1 MTNPVTT
8 LLPLSRLV
16 SDMQESATLK
26 MAKLARELKAQG
38 KDVIDLSLGEP
49 DFDTPVHI
57 KDAAKKA
64 LDDGYTKYTPVNGLL
79 ELREAVVRKMAR
91 DLDVQ
96 YTVNQIVVSNGAK
109 QSVYNLCMALLD
121 PGDEVILPAPYWVSY
136 YEIIKMAGGVPVIV
150 PSSIEMDFKCSA
162 DQIASLITERTKF
175 ILYSSPCNPSG
186 SVFSY
191 DELKSLAAMLQSYE
205 HVLVVSDEI
214 YEHINFTQRHY
225 SIAAMEGMKD
235 RTVIINGMS
244 KAYAMTGW
252 RLGYIAGPAWIAEAC
267 TKIQGQVTSGASAF
281 GQKAAAVAL
290 ESDHTPTREM
300 VHAFQQRRDLV
311 IALLEQIP
319 LLLVNRPQGAF
330 YIFPDVSAYFGRKS
344 ADGFLVKDADDM
356 SIYLLGEAQVSTV
369 SGIAFG
375 SDQCIRL
382 SYATA
387 EAKIREAVKR
397 IAAALQGL
405 HPVI

>member
-1 MTNPVTT
+1 MNSLTST
-8 LLPLSRLV
+8 LPLSRLV
-16 SDMQESATLK
+16 AEMQESATLK
-26 MAKLARELKAQG
+26 MAKMARELKAQG

-64 LDDGYTKYTPVNGLL
+64 LDEGYTKYTPVNGLL
-79 ELREAVVRKMAR
+79 ELRQAIVNKLSREN
-91 DLDVQ
+91 DLQ

-109 QSVYNLCMALLD
+109 QSVYNLCLALLD

-136 YEIIKMAGGVPVIV
+136 YEIVKMAGGVPVIAY
-150 PSSIEMDFKCSA
+150 STIEEDFKSSSEA
-162 DQIASLITERTKF
+162 IEALITDRTKF

-191 DELKSLAAMLQSYE
+191 DELKAMATMLQTYP
-205 HVLVVSDEI
+205 HVLVISDEI

-225 SIAAMEGMKD
+225 TIASMEGMKD

-244 KAYAMTGW
+244 KGYAMTGW
-252 RLGYIAGPAWIAEAC
+252 RLGYIAGPDWIADAC
-267 TKIQGQVTSGASAF
+267 TKIQGQVTSGATSF

-290 ESDHTPTREM
+290 DSDHAPTLEM
-300 VHAFQQRRDLV
+300 VKAFHQRRDLI

-330 YIFPDVSAYFGRKS
+330 YIFPDVSAFFGRTS
-344 ADGFLVKDADDM
+344 ANGYHVKDADDM
-356 SIYLLGEAQVSTV
+356 SLYLLAEARVSTV
-369 SGIAFG
+369 SGVAFG
-375 SDQCIRL
+375 NEKCIRL
-382 SYATA
+382 SYATSEDKLKDA
-387 EAKIREAVKR
+387 AQR
-397 IAAALQGL
+397 IALALSL
-405 HPVI
+405 LR